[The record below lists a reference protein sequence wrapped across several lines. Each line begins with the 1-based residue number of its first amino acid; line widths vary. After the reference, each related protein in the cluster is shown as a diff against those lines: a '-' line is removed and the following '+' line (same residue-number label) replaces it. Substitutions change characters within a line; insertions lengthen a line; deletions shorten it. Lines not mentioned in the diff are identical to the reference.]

1 MLTIDVKKAVTCQL
15 KCSYWTQGD
24 SPKFNKRPWMKNL
37 LKISEFLN
45 SSKDSGTG
53 TGSRTFLEQK
63 RTM

>member
-37 LKISEFLN
+37 LKNFRIS
-45 SSKDSGTG
+45 
-53 TGSRTFLEQK
+53 
-63 RTM
+63 